1 MSDNYRSRQ
10 EKRTADQKT
19 SKKKQKKHR
28 KRPLWQAFIIWALSL
43 MLVFMTAG
51 VIIVAYMINQAPEL
65 DAEAIVLSEAATVY
79 DQNDEEIAQLQ
90 NSSNRELADIEEM
103 PDYAKEAFIAVEDER
118 FYSHFGIDVQRIFG
132 ALWANVTDGFGSQG
146 ASTITQ
152 QVVKNA
158 FLSPDKNISRKVQEQ
173 YLAIKLEQQYSKDEI
188 LEMYVNLIYF
198 NQGAYGITQAG
209 QTYFGKEEPGEL
221 TIADAALLAAIP
233 RRPSYYDPVQ
243 NPENAEER
251 RNQIISM
258 MNEQEYI
265 TDEEAQ
271 EASSTPVDEQ
281 LNYQPPENEVAYDS
295 FMSYV
300 QNELEDFDG
309 IEASDIYTAGL
320 KVYTTLDTEAQEQA
334 EELIQSPEA
343 LDSFPD
349 NEEFQIGFTLLD
361 TQTGAVKAIVGN
373 RQSPD
378 TAMSYNFATDPNQP
392 GSTIKP
398 VLDYGPAIENMQ
410 WSTYHQIEDEEYQYP
425 DTETD
430 VRNYTR
436 DYRGS
441 VSMREALTDSL
452 NVPAVKT
459 LEEVGLDNARLFANG
474 LGLGLEDVYYGS
486 ALGGLEQGVSSEQM
500 AGAYAAFGNEGVY
513 NDPHSIRRI
522 EFPDGRTIDF
532 EPEQEQAMEDYTAY
546 MITDML
552 KDVISDGTGTGVQ
565 IDGLPLAGKTGT
577 SNFTDDELSTLNI
590 PDGGVPD
597 VWFNGYTT
605 NYTASVW
612 TGFESRSENN
622 YLVDGQTDAA
632 KDVFREIMQ
641 QVSSGIDTPDFA
653 QPDSVVSVRLNEE
666 TGERATSNTPDA
678 DTITEL
684 FVEGE
689 VDAQVT
695 EPSSDNGSDG
705 SGQSDSEEPAGD
717 SGSEETSDNQNESEP
732 AEDPAE
738 ETEENEENTV
748 ETPEESIEQ
757 TPEENGETEEAP
769 ADEDSG
775 ASEEGRE
782 EETDTSGEEPAES
795 ESDTGGES
803 DTGEGAEDENS
814 GDTEPETDTSDDEEP
829 AETEDSTSAPEQEA
843 ETNE

>member
-1 MSDNYRSRQ
+1 MSDNYRSRR
-10 EKRTADQKT
+10 EKRTADQKNP
-19 SKKKQKKHR
+19 KNKQKKKR
-28 KRPLWQAFIIWALSL
+28 KRPLWQTFIIWALSL

-132 ALWANVTDGFGSQG
+132 ALWANFTDGFGSQG

-209 QTYFGKEEPGEL
+209 QTYFGKEDPGEL

-233 RRPSYYDPVQ
+233 RRPTYYDPVQ

-258 MNEQEYI
+258 MNEQGYI
-265 TDEEAQ
+265 TDEEAE

-281 LNYQPPENEVAYDS
+281 LNYQPPENGAAYDS

-343 LDSFPD
+343 LASFPD

-425 DTETD
+425 DTDTD

-459 LEEVGLDNARLFANG
+459 LEEVGLDNARSFANG

-552 KDVISDGTGTGVQ
+552 KDVISEGTGTGAQ

-577 SNFTDDELSTLNI
+577 TNFTEDEMNSLNI
-590 PDGGVPD
+590 PEGGVPD

-612 TGFESRSENN
+612 AGFESRSENN
-622 YLVDGQTDAA
+622 YLVDGQTEAA

-641 QVSSGIDTPDFA
+641 QVSSGIDTPDFE
-653 QPDSVVSVRLNEE
+653 QPDSVVTVQLNEQ
-666 TGERATSNTPDA
+666 TGERATSSTPDA
-678 DTITEL
+678 ETITEL

-689 VDAQVT
+689 VDFQVT
-695 EPSSDNGSDG
+695 EPSP
-705 SGQSDSEEPAGD
+705 E
-717 SGSEETSDNQNESEP
+717 NESENGRAPENEEP
-732 AEDPAE
+732 AEDNSSDETEDSQSDPEPAE
-738 ETEENEENTV
+738 EPAEEADENP
-748 ETPEESIEQ
+748 EDTPED
-757 TPEENGETEEAP
+757 TPEENPEQSPEESGGTEEGTP
-769 ADEDSG
+769 AEEDSG
-775 ASEEGRE
+775 TTEEGRE
-782 EETDTSGEEPAES
+782 EETDTDSEAPAES
-795 ESDTGGES
+795 ESDAGGES
-803 DTGEGAEDENS
+803 GTGGNNGGEDTGDS
-814 GDTEPETDTSDDEEP
+814 PPESETSEP
-829 AETEDSTSAPEQEA
+829 AEPEDSASEPEEEA
-843 ETNE
+843 QTNE

>member
-1 MSDNYRSRQ
+1 MSDNYRSRR
-10 EKRTADQKT
+10 EKRTADQKNP
-19 SKKKQKKHR
+19 KNKQKKKR
-28 KRPLWQAFIIWALSL
+28 KRPLWQTFIIWALSL
-43 MLVFMTAG
+43 MLVFMTAV

-233 RRPSYYDPVQ
+233 RRPTYYDPVQ

-258 MNEQEYI
+258 MNEQGYI
-265 TDEEAQ
+265 TDEEAE

-281 LNYQPPENEVAYDS
+281 LNYQPPENGAAYDS

-343 LDSFPD
+343 LASFPD

-425 DTETD
+425 DTDTD

-459 LEEVGLDNARLFANG
+459 LEEVGLDNARSFANG

-552 KDVISDGTGTGVQ
+552 KDVISEGTGTGAQ

-577 SNFTDDELSTLNI
+577 TNFTEDEMNSLNI

-612 TGFESRSENN
+612 AGFESRSENN
-622 YLVDGQTDAA
+622 YLVDGQTEAA

-641 QVSSGIDTPDFA
+641 QVSSGIDTPDFE
-653 QPDSVVSVRLNEE
+653 QPDSVVTVQLNEQ
-666 TGERATSNTPDA
+666 TGERATSSTPDA
-678 DTITEL
+678 ETITEL

-689 VDAQVT
+689 VDVQVT
-695 EPSSDNGSDG
+695 EPSS
-705 SGQSDSEEPAGD
+705 E
-717 SGSEETSDNQNESEP
+717 NESENGRAPENEEP
-732 AEDPAE
+732 AEDNSSDETEDSQSDPEPAE
-738 ETEENEENTV
+738 EPAEEAEEN
-748 ETPEESIEQ
+748 PED
-757 TPEENGETEEAP
+757 TPEENPEQSPEESGGTEEETP
-769 ADEDSG
+769 AEEDSG
-775 ASEEGRE
+775 TTEEGRE
-782 EETDTSGEEPAES
+782 EETDTGSEAPAES
-795 ESDTGGES
+795 ESDAGGES
-803 DTGEGAEDENS
+803 GTGGNNGDEDTGDS
-814 GDTEPETDTSDDEEP
+814 PPESETSEP
-829 AETEDSTSAPEQEA
+829 AEPEDSASEPEEEA
-843 ETNE
+843 QTNE